1 MLTLVLVQKVVL
13 VWIRF
18 TLVIIVVAVR
28 VCRISV
34 VLELRSF
41 LALIELPI
49 LKLLLLIGKV
59 LVWIIFRHGVRRE
72 HIQPIWL
79 TSSENK
85 ISHVTVVF
93 INNLIRSA
101 FIRLF
106 LVAVIAWTW
115 AGALVKVWT
124 ERICNLLFCLLR
136 IHLRVKK
143 VFLRY
148 RV

>member
-49 LKLLLLIGKV
+49 LKFLLLIGKV
-59 LVWIIFRHGVRRE
+59 LVWIIFRHGVRR
-72 HIQPIWL
+72 
-79 TSSENK
+79 
-85 ISHVTVVF
+85 
-93 INNLIRSA
+93 
-101 FIRLF
+101 
-106 LVAVIAWTW
+106 
-115 AGALVKVWT
+115 
-124 ERICNLLFCLLR
+124 
-136 IHLRVKK
+136 
-143 VFLRY
+143 
-148 RV
+148 

>member
-72 HIQPIWL
+72 HILPIWL
-79 TSSENK
+79 TSSEIK

-106 LVAVIAWTW
+106 LVAVIA
-115 AGALVKVWT
+115 
-124 ERICNLLFCLLR
+124 
-136 IHLRVKK
+136 
-143 VFLRY
+143 
-148 RV
+148 